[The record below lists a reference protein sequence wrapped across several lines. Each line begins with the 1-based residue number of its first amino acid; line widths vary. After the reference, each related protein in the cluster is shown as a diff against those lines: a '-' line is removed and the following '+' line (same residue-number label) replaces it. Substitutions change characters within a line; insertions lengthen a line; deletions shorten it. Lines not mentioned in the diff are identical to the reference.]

1 MTVLYI
7 YYCYELFAMHV
18 FSEAIH
24 PIECYKIIESRK
36 FKAGFTTVDIFE
48 NNLAKKG
55 HTNPVIHN

>member
-1 MTVLYI
+1 
-7 YYCYELFAMHV
+7 MHV